1 MAGTGGHALHTMSAP
16 SAVVVPGLQGVE
28 AYVPTGQL
36 VEQAAHTMSAP
47 TAVVLPG
54 VQSMEAY
61 VRTGQLV
68 EQAASVVSV
77 WQPLLEQLLHALAV

>member
-1 MAGTGGHALHTMSAP
+1 
-16 SAVVVPGLQGVE
+16 
-28 AYVPTGQL
+28 
-36 VEQAAHTMSAP
+36 MSAP

-54 VQSMEAY
+54 VQGVEAY
-61 VRTGQLV
+61 VPTGQLV

>member
-1 MAGTGGHALHTMSAP
+1 MSAP
-16 SAVVVPGLQGVE
+16 TAVVLPGVQSME

-54 VQSMEAY
+54 VQGVEAY
-61 VRTGQLV
+61 VPTGQLV